1 MTSETP
7 LPLTIVVPAKNEA
20 RNLPACLT
28 SLPDGVRV
36 LVVDSGSTDDT
47 AQIARAAG
55 AEVVEFHWPG
65 GFPKKRSWVL
75 QTCPFETPWV
85 LFVDADERLTPA
97 FVDELRTALKRT
109 DVVGYWLT
117 YRNHFMGRV
126 LRYGVAQRKLAL
138 FRVGAGLYERIEDD
152 GWSGLDME
160 VHEHPILAG
169 SVGRIAAA
177 IDHED
182 FRGLHKHI
190 DRHNDYSSW
199 EARRH
204 RALTADSAAKVAL
217 IPRQRAKYRNLAR
230 WWYAPAY
237 FLFAYVVRSGFL
249 DGGPGFAYAW
259 LKFIYFSEV
268 RLKIIELKMA
278 DDRAGS

>member
-1 MTSETP
+1 
-7 LPLTIVVPAKNEA
+7 
-20 RNLPACLT
+20 
-28 SLPDGVRV
+28 
-36 LVVDSGSTDDT
+36 
-47 AQIARAAG
+47 
-55 AEVVEFHWPG
+55 
-65 GFPKKRSWVL
+65 
-75 QTCPFETPWV
+75 
-85 LFVDADERLTPA
+85 
-97 FVDELRTALKRT
+97 
-109 DVVGYWLT
+109 
-117 YRNHFMGRV
+117 
-126 LRYGVAQRKLAL
+126 
-138 FRVGAGLYERIEDD
+138 
-152 GWSGLDME
+152 ME

-190 DRHNDYSSW
+190 ARHNDYSSW

-230 WWYAPAY
+230 WWFAPAY
-237 FLFAYVVRSGFL
+237 FLFAYVVRGAFL

-259 LKFIYFSEV
+259 LKFIYFTEV
-268 RLKIIELKMA
+268 RLKIIELKMS